1 MGFNRRLISKSN
13 LVEHYKNGDTFKKL
27 FVSDGITLVGSK
39 TIKFYKKFQKKGL
52 TSKLREKLKKW
63 SRKKK

>member
-13 LVEHYKNGDTFKKL
+13 LVEHYKNGCTFKKL
-27 FVSDGITLVGSK
+27 FDSDGITLVGTK
-39 TIKFYKKFQKKGL
+39 TIKFYKKFKKKGL
-52 TSKLREKLKKW
+52 TPKLQKKLEKW